1 LVDNIDISI
10 ARSRYF
16 FRFGVGLG
24 TNSLGYAG
32 CRICRDPPVAFDA
45 PFNRLLHFRRNT
57 LSAGTPMKILG
68 RTENCVL
75 DGNRFVA
82 GKCGGGAVAM
92 GNLTV
97 DNATARAIVAN

>member
-1 LVDNIDISI
+1 
-10 ARSRYF
+10 
-16 FRFGVGLG
+16 
-24 TNSLGYAG
+24 
-32 CRICRDPPVAFDA
+32 
-45 PFNRLLHFRRNT
+45 
-57 LSAGTPMKILG
+57 MKILG